1 MAAHVSEAAPAARTF
16 RSTEHGHPTG
26 DWGKLEAAI
35 HASVVRAYAAWTGLA
50 DTHMPGAA
58 LVPLA
63 LVAPT
68 REAGSV
74 RELALQAPPVVR
86 EGLRERLR
94 RAVASWR
101 AVPGRAA
108 LAKDWVRLRKI
119 APAAVF
125 VTYAPAWPARERWDR
140 RVMGLGRLALF
151 LVLVFLLLGAT
162 AWFLL
167 TAATHAFHHQIRLG
181 SFVYESWRGT
191 AQSMSRR

>member
-1 MAAHVSEAAPAARTF
+1 MAAHVSEATPAARTF

-26 DWGKLEAAI
+26 DWGKLEEAI
-35 HASVVRAYAAWTGLA
+35 HASVVRAYAAWTGPA
-50 DTHMPGAA
+50 DSQMPGAA

-63 LVAPT
+63 LVAPIRGT
-68 REAGSV
+68 GSV

-86 EGLRERLR
+86 EGFRDRLR
-94 RAVASWR
+94 RAVPSWR
-101 AVPGRAA
+101 AIPGRAA
-108 LAKDWVRLRKI
+108 LVKDWVRLRRI

-151 LVLVFLLLGAT
+151 LVLVLVLLGAT

-167 TAATHAFHHQIRLG
+167 TAATHALHDQVRLG
-181 SFVYESWRGT
+181 SFVYEPWRGNP
-191 AQSMSRR
+191 QSMR